1 MMIIKSG
8 KPFKVMLD
16 ILKMAST
23 AKNINKLHNEI
34 NRIDFTAA
42 PIIQRVINPKGNI
55 MIVLKIFDKLSLV
68 ISSTKITT
76 NTPKAQ
82 NNKWNDSL
90 LIFHI

>member
-1 MMIIKSG
+1 MSHKEIAEPKISKVKYMMVIKSG

-42 PIIQRVINPKGNI
+42 PIIQRVINPR
-55 MIVLKIFDKLSLV
+55 
-68 ISSTKITT
+68 
-76 NTPKAQ
+76 
-82 NNKWNDSL
+82 
-90 LIFHI
+90 